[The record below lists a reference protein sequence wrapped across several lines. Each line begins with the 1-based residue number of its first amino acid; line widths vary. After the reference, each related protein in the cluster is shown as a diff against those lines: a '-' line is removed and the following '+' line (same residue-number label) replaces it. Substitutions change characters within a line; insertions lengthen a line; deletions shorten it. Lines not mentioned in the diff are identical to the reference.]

1 MRFRKFL
8 FYSCVFAI
16 LMLFFTKEVE
26 TMTISDIKDLIK
38 NRRVELGLTLKDV
51 AQAVGVS
58 EGTVSRWESGNIT
71 NMKRNKIAALA
82 KVLRI
87 SPTIIMGWNES
98 VVSEDNSC
106 YYLNPE
112 AAKMAQEIYDNP
124 QYKVLFDAT
133 KKLKP
138 ESIKEVMKFID
149 YQKAKEEGDLNE

>member
-1 MRFRKFL
+1 M
-8 FYSCVFAI
+8 SE
-16 LMLFFTKEVE
+16 KE
-26 TMTISDIKDLIK
+26 ISEKMQDIMKRMK
-38 NRRVELGLTLKDV
+38 NRREELNMSYQTLSEK
-51 AQAVGVS
+51 VGISKSTLQRYETGFIKKVPINQ
-58 EGTVSRWESGNIT
+58 VQI
-71 NMKRNKIAALA
+71 IAKALN
-82 KVLRI
+82 VTPGYL
-87 SPTIIMGWNES
+87 MGWENDNE
-98 VVSEDNSC
+98 NQT

>member
-1 MRFRKFL
+1 M
-8 FYSCVFAI
+8 SE
-16 LMLFFTKEVE
+16 KELTE
-26 TMTISDIKDLIK
+26 LIEKIKL
-38 NRRVELGLTLKDV
+38 RRLELGLSYQELSDLTGINKSTLQRYETGFIKKV
-51 AQAVGVS
+51 PIKQVQ
-58 EGTVSRWESGNIT
+58 I
-71 NMKRNKIAALA
+71 IAKALN
-82 KVLRI
+82 VTPGYL
-87 SPTIIMGWNES
+87 MGWEND
-98 VVSEDNSC
+98 SENQT

>member
-1 MRFRKFL
+1 M
-8 FYSCVFAI
+8 FYFPLHLCYYWFKQQREVF
-16 LMLFFTKEVE
+16 
-26 TMTISDIKDLIK
+26 TISEKELTELIEKIKL
-38 NRRVELGLTLKDV
+38 RRLELGLSYQELSDLTGINKSTLQRYETGFIKKV
-51 AQAVGVS
+51 PINQVQ
-58 EGTVSRWESGNIT
+58 I
-71 NMKRNKIAALA
+71 IAKALN
-82 KVLRI
+82 VTPGYL
-87 SPTIIMGWNES
+87 MGWENNKE
-98 VVSEDNSC
+98 NQT

>member
-1 MRFRKFL
+1 MGIIEKLSSIFNCPKSYL
-8 FYSCVFAI
+8 
-16 LMLFFTKEVE
+16 LEENE
-26 TMTISDIKDLIK
+26 T
-38 NRRVELGLTLKDV
+38 RR
-51 AQAVGVS
+51 S
-58 EGTVSRWESGNIT
+58 
-71 NMKRNKIAALA
+71 
-82 KVLRI
+82 
-87 SPTIIMGWNES
+87 
-98 VVSEDNSC
+98 

>member
-1 MRFRKFL
+1 M
-8 FYSCVFAI
+8 SE
-16 LMLFFTKEVE
+16 KELTE
-26 TMTISDIKDLIK
+26 LIEKIKL
-38 NRRVELGLTLKDV
+38 RRLELGLSYQELSDLTGINKSTLQRYETGFIKKV
-51 AQAVGVS
+51 P
-58 EGTVSRWESGNIT
+58 I
-71 NMKRNKIAALA
+71 NKVQIIAKALN
-82 KVLRI
+82 VTPGYL
-87 SPTIIMGWNES
+87 MGRENNKE
-98 VVSEDNSC
+98 NQT

>member
-8 FYSCVFAI
+8 FYYCVFAI

>member
-1 MRFRKFL
+1 M
-8 FYSCVFAI
+8 SE
-16 LMLFFTKEVE
+16 KELTE
-26 TMTISDIKDLIK
+26 LIEKIKL
-38 NRRVELGLTLKDV
+38 RRLELGLSYQELSDLTGINKSTLQRYETGFIKKV
-51 AQAVGVS
+51 PINQVQ
-58 EGTVSRWESGNIT
+58 I
-71 NMKRNKIAALA
+71 IAKALN
-82 KVLRI
+82 VTPGYL
-87 SPTIIMGWNES
+87 MGWENDNE
-98 VVSEDNSC
+98 NHT

>member
-8 FYSCVFAI
+8 FYPCAFAI

>member
-1 MRFRKFL
+1 M
-8 FYSCVFAI
+8 SE
-16 LMLFFTKEVE
+16 KELTE
-26 TMTISDIKDLIK
+26 LIEKIKL
-38 NRRVELGLTLKDV
+38 RRLELGLSYQELSDLTGINKSTLQRYEPGFIKKV
-51 AQAVGVS
+51 PINQVQ
-58 EGTVSRWESGNIT
+58 I
-71 NMKRNKIAALA
+71 IAKALN
-82 KVLRI
+82 VTPGYL
-87 SPTIIMGWNES
+87 MGWENNKE
-98 VVSEDNSC
+98 NQT

>member
-1 MRFRKFL
+1 M
-8 FYSCVFAI
+8 SE
-16 LMLFFTKEVE
+16 KELTE
-26 TMTISDIKDLIK
+26 LIEKIKL
-38 NRRVELGLTLKDV
+38 RRLELGLSYQELSDLTGINKSTLQRYETGFIKKV
-51 AQAVGVS
+51 PINQVQ
-58 EGTVSRWESGNIT
+58 I
-71 NMKRNKIAALA
+71 IAKALN
-82 KVLRI
+82 VTPGYL
-87 SPTIIMGWNES
+87 MGWEND
-98 VVSEDNSC
+98 SENQT

>member
-1 MRFRKFL
+1 M
-8 FYSCVFAI
+8 SE
-16 LMLFFTKEVE
+16 KE
-26 TMTISDIKDLIK
+26 ISEKMQDIMKRMK
-38 NRRVELGLTLKDV
+38 NRREELNMSYQTLSEK
-51 AQAVGVS
+51 VGISKSTLQRYETGFIKKVPINQ
-58 EGTVSRWESGNIT
+58 VQI
-71 NMKRNKIAALA
+71 IAKALN
-82 KVLRI
+82 VTPGYL
-87 SPTIIMGWNES
+87 MGWENNKE
-98 VVSEDNSC
+98 NQT

>member
-1 MRFRKFL
+1 M
-8 FYSCVFAI
+8 SE
-16 LMLFFTKEVE
+16 KELTE
-26 TMTISDIKDLIK
+26 LIEKIKL
-38 NRRVELGLTLKDV
+38 RRLELGLSYQELSDLTGINKSTLQRYETGFIKKV
-51 AQAVGVS
+51 PINQVQ
-58 EGTVSRWESGNIT
+58 I
-71 NMKRNKIAALA
+71 IAKALN
-82 KVLRI
+82 VTPGYL
-87 SPTIIMGWNES
+87 MGWENETRRS
-98 VVSEDNSC
+98 